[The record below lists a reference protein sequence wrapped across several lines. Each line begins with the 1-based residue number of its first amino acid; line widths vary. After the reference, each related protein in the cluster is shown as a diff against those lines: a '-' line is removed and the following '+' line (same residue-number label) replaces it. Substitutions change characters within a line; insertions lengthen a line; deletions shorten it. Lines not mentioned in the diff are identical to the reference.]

1 MFDIGFTELLL
12 VFVVTLLVVGPEKL
26 PGVAHK
32 MGRFFGQIKRTFNQ
46 IKHDVEQ
53 ELEIE
58 AVKAKLKE
66 NAMAEE
72 ARQLAE
78 EMSKTIG
85 IESES
90 RPDANT
96 QGKSHPST
104 EQKPN
109 KETHD

>member
-26 PGVAHK
+26 PGVARK

-46 IKHDVEQ
+46 VKHDVEQ

-58 AVKAKLKE
+58 AVKAKLNE

-78 EMSKTIG
+78 QMSETIE
-85 IESES
+85 IE
-90 RPDANT
+90 P
-96 QGKSHPST
+96 G
-104 EQKPN
+104 N
-109 KETHD
+109 KENREDKNKDNHDGF

>member
-1 MFDIGFTELLL
+1 MFDIGFSELLL

-26 PGVAHK
+26 PTVAQK

-46 IKHDVEQ
+46 VKHDVEQ

-72 ARQLAE
+72 ARQLAAE
-78 EMSKTIG
+78 LSETIE
-85 IESES
+85 IE
-90 RPDANT
+90 P
-96 QGKSHPST
+96 K
-104 EQKPN
+104 N
-109 KETHD
+109 KDNND

>member
-26 PGVAHK
+26 PGVARK
-32 MGRFFGQIKRTFNQ
+32 MGRFLGQIKRTFNQ

-78 EMSKTIG
+78 DMSETIEIEPNNKT
-85 IESES
+85 
-90 RPDANT
+90 
-96 QGKSHPST
+96 
-104 EQKPN
+104 QKT
-109 KETHD
+109 KDKDCHD

>member
-12 VFVVTLLVVGPEKL
+12 IFVVTLLVVGPEKL
-26 PGVAHK
+26 PGVAKK

-46 IKHDVEQ
+46 VKHDVEQ

-72 ARQLAE
+72 ARQLAD
-78 EMSKTIG
+78 EMSKTIDL
-85 IESES
+85 EPQPKQKE
-90 RPDANT
+90 D
-96 QGKSHPST
+96 KDKDSH
-104 EQKPN
+104 
-109 KETHD
+109 D

>member
-12 VFVVTLLVVGPEKL
+12 VFVVTLLVVGPVKL

-78 EMSKTIG
+78 EMSKTID

-109 KETHD
+109 QETHD